1 MDSWQALHAFW
12 AGFDVPAY
20 DEQTIFAEGDSPAY
34 PHITY
39 ESAAGTNGNTELL
52 TASLWDMIDPDS
64 SQTASWAWLKQKAEE
79 IKHAIGYGGITI
91 QVEGGGLWLK
101 LPESSPFSRP
111 LPSGEDNI
119 LRIQMNIEV
128 DYIGGL

>member
-1 MDSWQALHAFW
+1 MDSWQALNAFW
-12 AGFDVPAY
+12 SGFDVPAY
-20 DEQTIFAEGDSPAY
+20 DEQTVFDERYSPAY

-52 TASLWDMIDPDS
+52 TASLWDMVDPTE
-64 SQTASWAWLKQKAEE
+64 QTASWSWLKQKAEE
-79 IKHAIGYGGITI
+79 IKHAIGYGGLKMK
-91 QVEGGGLWLK
+91 VEGGGIWIK
-101 LPESSPFSRP
+101 LPNTSPFSRP

>member
-12 AGFDVPAY
+12 SGFDVPAY
-20 DEQTIFAEGDSPAY
+20 DEQTVFDERYSPAY

-52 TASLWDMIDPDS
+52 TASLWDMVDPTE
-64 SQTASWAWLKQKAEE
+64 QTASWSRLKKKAEE
-79 IKHAIGYGGITI
+79 IKHAIGYGGLKMK
-91 QVEGGGLWLK
+91 VEGGGIWIK
-101 LPESSPFSRP
+101 LPETSPFSRP
-111 LPSGEDNI
+111 MPSGEDNI

>member
-1 MDSWQALHAFW
+1 MDSWQALNAFW
-12 AGFDVPAY
+12 SGFDVPAY
-20 DEQTIFAEGDSPAY
+20 DEQTVFDERYSPAY

-52 TASLWDMIDPDS
+52 SASLWDMVDPTK
-64 SQTASWAWLKQKAEE
+64 QTASWAWLKKKAEE
-79 IKHAIGYGGITI
+79 IKHAIGYGGLKMK
-91 QVEGGGLWLK
+91 VEGGGIWIK
-101 LPESSPFSRP
+101 LPNTSPFSRP

>member
-12 AGFDVPAY
+12 SGFEVPAY
-20 DEQTIFAEGDSPAY
+20 DEQTVFDERHSPAY

-52 TASLWDMIDPDS
+52 TASLWDMVDPTE
-64 SQTASWAWLKQKAEE
+64 QTVSWSWLKQKAEE
-79 IKHAIGYGGITI
+79 IKHAIGYGGLKMK
-91 QVEGGGLWLK
+91 VEGGGIWIK
-101 LPESSPFSRP
+101 LPETSPFSRP
-111 LPSGEDNI
+111 MPSGEDNI

>member
-1 MDSWQALHAFW
+1 MDSWQALNAFW
-12 AGFDVPAY
+12 SGFDVPAY
-20 DEQTIFAEGDSPAY
+20 DEQTVFDERYSPAY

-52 TASLWDMIDPDS
+52 TASLWDMVDPTE
-64 SQTASWAWLKQKAEE
+64 QTASWSWLKQKAEE
-79 IKHAIGYGGITI
+79 IKHAIGYGGLKMK
-91 QVEGGGLWLK
+91 VEGGGIWIK
-101 LPESSPFSRP
+101 LPNTSPFSRP
-111 LPSGEDNI
+111 MPSGEDNI

>member
-12 AGFDVPAY
+12 SGFDVPAY
-20 DEQTIFAEGDSPAY
+20 DEQTVFDERYSPAY

-52 TASLWDMIDPDS
+52 SASLWDMVDPTE
-64 SQTASWAWLKQKAEE
+64 QTASWAWLKKKAEE
-79 IKHAIGYGGITI
+79 IKHAIGYGGLKMK
-91 QVEGGGLWLK
+91 VEGGGIWIK
-101 LPESSPFSRP
+101 LPNTSPFSRP

>member
-1 MDSWQALHAFW
+1 MDSWQALNAFW
-12 AGFDVPAY
+12 AGFDLPAY
-20 DEQTIFAEGDSPAY
+20 DEQTVFDERYSPAY

-52 TASLWDMIDPDS
+52 TASLWDMVDPTE
-64 SQTASWAWLKQKAEE
+64 QTASWSWLKQKAEE
-79 IKHAIGYGGITI
+79 IKHAIGYGGLKME
-91 QVEGGGLWLK
+91 VEGGGIWIK
-101 LPESSPFSRP
+101 LPETSPFSRP
-111 LPSGEDNI
+111 MPSGEDNI

>member
-1 MDSWQALHAFW
+1 MDSWQALNAFW
-12 AGFDVPAY
+12 SGFDVPAY
-20 DEQTIFAEGDSPAY
+20 DEQTVFDERYSPAY

-52 TASLWDMIDPDS
+52 SASLWDMVDPTE
-64 SQTASWAWLKQKAEE
+64 QTASWAWLKKKAEE
-79 IKHAIGYGGITI
+79 IKHAIGYGGLKME
-91 QVEGGGLWLK
+91 VEGGGIWIK
-101 LPESSPFSRP
+101 LPETSPFSRP
-111 LPSGEDNI
+111 MPSGEDNI

>member
-1 MDSWQALHAFW
+1 MDSWQALNAFW
-12 AGFDVPAY
+12 AGFDLPAY
-20 DEQTIFAEGDSPAY
+20 DEQTVFDEHYSPAY

-52 TASLWDMIDPDS
+52 TASLWDMVDPTE
-64 SQTASWAWLKQKAEE
+64 QTASWSWLKQKAEE
-79 IKHAIGYGGITI
+79 IKHAIGYGGLKME
-91 QVEGGGLWLK
+91 VEGGGIWIK
-101 LPESSPFSRP
+101 LPETSPFSRP
-111 LPSGEDNI
+111 MPSGEDNI

>member
-12 AGFDVPAY
+12 SGFDVPAY
-20 DEQTIFAEGDSPAY
+20 DEQTVFDERYSPAY

-52 TASLWDMIDPDS
+52 SASLWDRVDPTE
-64 SQTASWAWLKQKAEE
+64 QTASWAWLKKKAEE
-79 IKHAIGYGGITI
+79 IKHAIGYGGLKMK
-91 QVEGGGLWLK
+91 VEGGGIWIK
-101 LPESSPFSRP
+101 LPNTSPFSRP

>member
-12 AGFDVPAY
+12 SGFDVPAY
-20 DEQTIFAEGDSPAY
+20 DEQTVFDERYSPAY

-52 TASLWDMIDPDS
+52 TASLWDMVDPTE
-64 SQTASWAWLKQKAEE
+64 QTASWSWLKKKAEE
-79 IKHAIGYGGITI
+79 IKHAIGYGGLKMV
-91 QVEGGGLWLK
+91 VEGGGIWIK
-101 LPESSPFSRP
+101 LPETSPFSRP
-111 LPSGEDNI
+111 MPSGEDNI

>member
-1 MDSWQALHAFW
+1 MDSWQALNAFW
-12 AGFDVPAY
+12 SGFDVPAY
-20 DEQTIFAEGDSPAY
+20 DEQTVFDERYSPAY

-52 TASLWDMIDPDS
+52 TASLWDMVDPTE
-64 SQTASWAWLKQKAEE
+64 QTASWSWLKQKAEE
-79 IKHAIGYGGITI
+79 IKHAIGYGGLKME
-91 QVEGGGLWLK
+91 VEGGGIWIK
-101 LPESSPFSRP
+101 LPETSPFSRP
-111 LPSGEDNI
+111 MPSGEDNI

>member
-1 MDSWQALHAFW
+1 MDSWQALNAFW
-12 AGFDVPAY
+12 SGFDVPAY
-20 DEQTIFAEGDSPAY
+20 DEQTVFDERYSPAY

-52 TASLWDMIDPDS
+52 TASLWDMVDPTE
-64 SQTASWAWLKQKAEE
+64 QTASWSWLKQKAEE
-79 IKHAIGYGGITI
+79 IKHRIGYGGITI
-91 QVEGGGLWLK
+91 NVEGGGLWIK
-101 LPESSPFSRP
+101 LPDSSPFSRP
-111 LPSGEDNI
+111 VSSGADNI

>member
-1 MDSWQALHAFW
+1 MDSWQALNAFW
-12 AGFDVPAY
+12 SGFDVPAY
-20 DEQTIFAEGDSPAY
+20 DEQTVFDERYSPAY

-52 TASLWDMIDPDS
+52 TASLWDMVDPTE
-64 SQTASWAWLKQKAEE
+64 QTASWSWLKQKAEE
-79 IKHAIGYGGITI
+79 IKHAIGYGGLKMK
-91 QVEGGGLWLK
+91 VEGGGIWIK
-101 LPESSPFSRP
+101 LPETSPFSRP
-111 LPSGEDNI
+111 MPSGEDNI

>member
-12 AGFDVPAY
+12 SGFDVPAY
-20 DEQTIFAEGDSPAY
+20 DEQTVFDERYSPAY

-52 TASLWDMIDPDS
+52 SASLWDMVDPTK
-64 SQTASWAWLKQKAEE
+64 QTASWAWLKKKAEE
-79 IKHAIGYGGITI
+79 IKHAIGYGGLKMK
-91 QVEGGGLWLK
+91 VEGGGIWIK
-101 LPESSPFSRP
+101 LPNTSPFSRP

>member
-12 AGFDVPAY
+12 SGFDVPAY
-20 DEQTIFAEGDSPAY
+20 DEQTIFAEGDAPAY

-39 ESAAGTNGNTELL
+39 ESAGGINGNSDLL
-52 TASLWDMIDPDS
+52 TASLWDRIDPDS
-64 SQTASWAWLKQKAEE
+64 TQTASWIWLKQKAEE
-79 IKHAIGYGGITI
+79 IKNAIGYGGITI

>member
-12 AGFDVPAY
+12 SGFDVPAY
-20 DEQTIFAEGDSPAY
+20 DEQTVFDERYSPAY

-52 TASLWDMIDPDS
+52 TASLWDM
-64 SQTASWAWLKQKAEE
+64 TASWSWLKQKAEE
-79 IKHAIGYGGITI
+79 IKHAIGYGGLKME
-91 QVEGGGLWLK
+91 VEGGGIWIK
-101 LPESSPFSRP
+101 LPETSPFSRP
-111 LPSGEDNI
+111 MPSGEDNI

>member
-1 MDSWQALHAFW
+1 MDSWQALNAFW
-12 AGFDVPAY
+12 SGFDVPAY
-20 DEQTIFAEGDSPAY
+20 DEQTVFDERYSPAY

-52 TASLWDMIDPDS
+52 TASLWDMVDPTE
-64 SQTASWAWLKQKAEE
+64 QTAAWSWLKQKAEE
-79 IKHAIGYGGITI
+79 IKHAIGYGGLKMR
-91 QVEGGGLWLK
+91 VEGGGIWIK
-101 LPESSPFSRP
+101 LPNTSPFSRP

>member
-1 MDSWQALHAFW
+1 MDSWQALNAFW
-12 AGFDVPAY
+12 SGFDVPAY
-20 DEQTIFAEGDSPAY
+20 DEQTVFDERYSPAY

-52 TASLWDMIDPDS
+52 TASLWDM
-64 SQTASWAWLKQKAEE
+64 TASWSWLKQKAEE

-91 QVEGGGLWLK
+91 QVEGGGLWIK